1 MSSKK
6 QQRKAVARAKY
17 EAYLERKALQHR
29 RHRRNQLIVGGVVI
43 VGIIGAAIVW
53 SAGVF
58 SDDPVSADPS
68 ASPTTTPTTTP
79 TDEPMSFKR
88 AKQVLTEGKPAT
100 ATLATDNGDI
110 TIELA
115 TKEAPENSNSLA
127 FLAEQGYFDGTA
139 CHRLTSADPLYV
151 LQCGDTIGNGSS
163 DPGYTTPD
171 ENLPKAGENNYPVGT
186 VAMAEPPDGEA
197 GGQFFLVYK
206 DTTLPPDYTIVGQI
220 TKGLDVVNGVAA
232 AGVEGGGSDG
242 PPAKP
247 ITIESVTIDEA

>member
-1 MSSKK
+1 LVSSKK

-17 EAYLERKALQHR
+17 EAYLERKAVQHR
-29 RHRRNQLIVGGVVI
+29 RHRRNQMIVGGVVTVAI
-43 VGIIGAAIVW
+43 VGAAVVW

-58 SDDPVSADPS
+58 DGDDAPS
-68 ASPTTTPTTTP
+68 AGPSTSPTPTSSN
-79 TDEPMSFKR
+79 EPMSFKR
-88 AKQVLTEGKPAT
+88 AQQVLTKGHPAT

-115 TKEAPENSNSLA
+115 TKDAPQNSNSLA

-139 CHRLTSADPLYV
+139 CHRLTAGDPLYV
-151 LQCGDTIGNGSS
+151 LQCGDTIGDGTS
-163 DPGYTTPD
+163 DPGYTTSD
-171 ENLPKAGENNYPVGT
+171 ENLPKAGDDNYPVGT
-186 VAMAEPPDGEA
+186 VAMAEPQNGEA

-206 DTTLPPDYTIVGQI
+206 DSTLPPNFTIVGQI
-220 TKGLDVVNGVAA
+220 TKGLDVVKGVAA
-232 AGVEGGGSDG
+232 AGVAGGGNDG

>member
-17 EAYLERKALQHR
+17 EAYLERKAVQQR
-29 RHRRNQLIVGGVVI
+29 RHRRNQLVVGGVVI
-43 VGIIGAAIVW
+43 VAIIGAAIVW

-58 SDDPVSADPS
+58 DDDQVSAEPS
-68 ASPTTTPTTTP
+68 ESTTTPP
-79 TDEPMSFKR
+79 SDKPMSFKR
-88 AKQVLTEGKPAT
+88 AEQVLTKGQPAT

-127 FLAEQGYFDGTA
+127 FLAQQGYFDGTA
-139 CHRLTSADPLYV
+139 CHRLTAGDPLYV
-151 LQCGDTIGNGSS
+151 LQCGDTIGDGTS

-186 VAMAEPPDGEA
+186 VAMAEPQDGEA
-197 GGQFFLVYK
+197 GGQFFLVYQ
-206 DTTLPPDYTIVGQI
+206 DSTLPPNFTIVGQV
-220 TKGLDVVNGVAA
+220 TEGLDVVKGVAA
-232 AGVEGGGSDG
+232 AGVEGGGNDG
-242 PPAKP
+242 PPATP
-247 ITIESVTIDEA
+247 ITIESVIIDEA